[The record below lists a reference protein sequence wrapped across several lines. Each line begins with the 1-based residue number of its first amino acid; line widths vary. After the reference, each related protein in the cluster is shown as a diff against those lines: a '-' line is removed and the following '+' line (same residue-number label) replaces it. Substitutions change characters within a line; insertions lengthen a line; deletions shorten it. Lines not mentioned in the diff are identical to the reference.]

1 MSAVVGAG
9 LLSAVDGRGLGGR
22 RDSMLGASTMRA
34 TGARLGT
41 AVRVTVTGPTGVPH
55 QTTFR
60 VIGRASLNAGTG
72 GLGNGAGMTIPD
84 FVSPP
89 CPPRPGQSPPP
100 RPAGAGTRPRGP
112 APPPPRP

>member
-22 RDSMLGASTMRA
+22 RDIMLGAATMRA

-72 GLGNGAGMTIPD
+72 GRGNGAALAHRG
-84 FVSPP
+84 VGSAQWPP
-89 CPPRPGQSPPP
+89 GPGHACPQRAARVG
-100 RPAGAGTRPRGP
+100 
-112 APPPPRP
+112 

>member
-72 GLGNGAGMTIPD
+72 GLGNGAVVTIRG
-84 FVSPP
+84 FVSAQ
-89 CPPRPGQSPPP
+89 CPPGPGQSSFQ
-100 RPAGAGTRPRGP
+100 RAARRGLG
-112 APPPPRP
+112 